1 MQDNTTEAKLNGII
15 EELGLPKKYTIL
27 EEDADFFK
35 ELESVRYITDS
46 KGNDW
51 TQGDNYI
58 IACETTILFASK
70 KEDLLFY
77 VYVDC
82 GNLHIELNLADMDLE
97 FLEKVEE
104 IRLS

>member
-1 MQDNTTEAKLNGII
+1 MQNNATEAKLNGII
-15 EELGLPKKYTIL
+15 EELGLPKEYKIL
-27 EEDADFFK
+27 EEDVDFFE
-35 ELESVRYITDS
+35 ELESIKYITDS
-46 KGNDW
+46 RDDDW
-51 TQGDNYI
+51 TQGDDYI

-82 GNLHIELNLADMDLE
+82 GNLHIKLNLAYLDLE
-97 FLEKVEE
+97 FLEKVER